1 MADYPSKH
9 SGKTID
15 DAVDK
20 IGRITE
26 AQINFLKAA
35 NEAKS
40 GIFYK
45 NENGELSIVPLP
57 NPASSNG
64 SMYIEDGN
72 IKVGKLPNNYQ
83 NSLAGKK
90 TVITPLYKAMS
101 SIKTTSGKTKKVT
114 ELEIHGVVYGGVTQL
129 RVEFKIP
136 TGAKTLKGNFGDI
149 CIAEID
155 KAATQFSVLGL
166 SSDNLIPLCNGLL
179 HPGGGKHVVGYVSSS
194 TGRIYLSAS
203 LSELKPG
210 DKVVL
215 GTTFVSSHK

>member
-35 NEAKS
+35 NEAKN

-45 NENGELSIVPLP
+45 NENGELSIIPLP
-57 NPASSNG
+57 NPTSFNG
-64 SMYIEDGN
+64 SMYIENGS
-72 IKVGKLPNNYQ
+72 IKVGKLPDSYQ
-83 NSLAGKK
+83 TTATGKK
-90 TVITPLYKAMS
+90 AIITPLYSAIS
-101 SIKTTSGKTKKVT
+101 SVKTTSGSKKKVS
-114 ELEIHGVVYGGVTQL
+114 ELEIHGVVCGGVTQL

-149 CIAEID
+149 CIAEIN
-155 KAATQFSVLGL
+155 KLATQFSVLGL
-166 SSDNLIPLCNGLL
+166 TTDNLIPLCDGLL
-179 HPGGGKHVVGYVSSS
+179 HPGGGKNVVGYVSSS

-215 GTTFVSSHK
+215 GTTFISSAK